1 MGIGHADIA
10 PPLPIFYRVRRI
22 ASEER
27 MMIQITV
34 ELDQDVYAAA
44 HRRAK
49 KLGASLEGL
58 VRGYLR
64 SVAEG
69 EVGEPRF
76 EEVKRRSDR
85 SDEWDKMVAESTATL
100 RPRDLD
106 EVISDF
112 ERRGVGLDMSE
123 NQTREEMYDEARKR
137 PDAFC

>member
-1 MGIGHADIA
+1 
-10 PPLPIFYRVRRI
+10 
-22 ASEER
+22 
-27 MMIQITV
+27 MIQITV

-49 KLGASLEGL
+49 ELGTSLEGL

-64 SVAEG
+64 NVAEDA
-69 EVGEPRF
+69 VAEPRV
-76 EEVKRRSDR
+76 EEVERRSDR
-85 SDEWDKMVAESTATL
+85 SDEWNKTVAESTTAI

-106 EVISDF
+106 EVLADF
-112 ERRGVGLDMSE
+112 KRRGVGLDMSE